1 MTIGNGSTIE
11 RLARLLR
18 YRGVVRHLHL
28 VDIAYACLTRLA
40 LNGRDEQGRHKNN
53 TVLRLP
59 PISQLKTRM
68 REIVWREAIEDVVKH
83 SQEKPVLRRLERLL
97 AA

>member
-1 MTIGNGSTIE
+1 M
-11 RLARLLR
+11 LR
-18 YRGVVRHLHL
+18 YRAVVRHLHL

-40 LNGRDEQGRHKNN
+40 MDSRDEQGQRKNEK
-53 TVLRLP
+53 VLRLP

-68 REIVWREAIEDVVKH
+68 RQAVWQEAIDDVVKH
-83 SQEKPVLRRLERLL
+83 THEKPVLRRLERLL

>member
-1 MTIGNGSTIE
+1 LGLGDY
-11 RLARLLR
+11 RVLR
-18 YRGVVRHLHL
+18 YRAVVRHLHL

-40 LNGRDEQGRHKNN
+40 MDGRDEQGKRKNKK
-53 TVLRLP
+53 VLCPP

-68 REIVWREAIEDVVKH
+68 RQALWQEALADVVKH
-83 SQEKPVLRRLERLL
+83 SHEKPVLRRLEKLL